1 MSGALYTNHNQIQ
14 FYETNNRNPG
24 GRYASAVNHSADS
37 QLLG

>member
-1 MSGALYTNHNQIQ
+1 MSGALYTNHIQIKSN
-14 FYETNNRNPG
+14 ETNNRNPS